1 MSGVLFRN
9 RLVGFNG
16 LCLFVDTG
24 LFIGS
29 DGKQSRGTSIDWPA
43 PPEDIGN

>member
-1 MSGVLFRN
+1 MVD
-9 RLVGFNG
+9 
-16 LCLFVDTG
+16 LFVDTG